1 MSTNPLDIFLE
12 EALSKA
18 GAEAVQ
24 AEVATIQTLPPVRML
39 RELVPAD
46 PANDLTDLIG
56 ERFLYRGGVCLLV
69 GPTGAG
75 KSSFLMQLG
84 MHLAVGKGLFGL
96 NPGALYRKKGMRILL
111 VQAENDEAELAK
123 MRDGVL
129 AGTEDLSEE
138 EKALALDRIVVCTIN
153 DRSAE
158 RFALALDAL
167 LTEHGPFDLAL
178 VDPAF
183 SYLGGDSNSQK
194 DVSKFMRELLN
205 PLLQRHNVGLILAHH
220 TNKPLQGKERS
231 TWVAGDFAYL
241 GAGSAEWI
249 NPARAALAIRSI
261 GSDSVFE
268 LRAPKRGKNLGW
280 VDEDGAPTVRRYIA
294 HFKVQGI
301 VCWREA
307 DKEEVTELLQEPK
320 RGRPRVCD
328 PVELLHCLKAQ
339 PGQNQA
345 YYKSTAG
352 RVLSCSANAVQNALE
367 EAVAKGWVRFL
378 QRGQE
383 KRYHVTEK
391 GLGKAVEKPSNHD
404 WTGQ

>member
-1 MSTNPLDIFLE
+1 MPTSPLEIFLE
-12 EALSKA
+12 EALSKD
-18 GAEAVQ
+18 GAAALEA
-24 AEVATIQTLPPVRML
+24 EISTIQTLPPARLL

-46 PANDLTDLIG
+46 PANDVTDLIG

-84 MHLAVGKGLFGL
+84 MHLAVGQGLFGL
-96 NPGALYRKKGMRILL
+96 NPGVLYRTTGMRILL

-129 AGTEDLSEE
+129 AGTQDLSDP
-138 EKALALDRIVVCTIN
+138 EKVLALERIVVCTIN
-153 DRSAE
+153 DRSAD

-167 LTEHGPFDLAL
+167 LAEHGPIDLVL

-194 DVSKFMRELLN
+194 DVSRFMRELLN

-220 TNKPLQGKERS
+220 TNKPLRGKEKDN
-231 TWVAGDFAYL
+231 WEAGDYAYL

-301 VCWREA
+301 VCWRLAE
-307 DKEEVTELLQEPK
+307 KEEVDALLQAP
-320 RGRPRVCD
+320 RPGRPRRCD
-328 PVELLHCLKAQ
+328 PVEVLHCIKVHS
-339 PGQNQA
+339 GENQA
-345 YYKSTAG
+345 FYKDLCG
-352 RVLSCSANAVQNALE
+352 RVLNCSGNTVQNALDE
-367 EAVAKGWVRFL
+367 SESKHWVRHEN
-378 QRGQE
+378 RGQE
-383 KRYHVTEK
+383 KLYRLTDK
-391 GLGKAVEKPSNHD
+391 GLEKAQKHPSKHEWSD
-404 WTGQ
+404 Q